1 MSQAF
6 TVLDPTGKGVITAE
20 TLQQACANLGV
31 KMSTDEIKDMV
42 AEADPEGKGT
52 VDFQGK

>member
-31 KMSTDEIKDMV
+31 KMSADEIKDMV